1 MDITKKIDFIK
12 NEYFDLSINN
22 GLLNVDMNGL
32 YKIDVDTGDISGKP
46 LDIDGKLLG
55 NNSTS
60 LVVGLVRWNGSVNVN
75 SSYLAPLM
83 IIPVSVDNSVV
94 TCDESDLLFNYF
106 LKDKLEKQGVNLPV
120 FESTGID
127 EYMSMLKDVLK
138 ESHVELVDNCYLAQ
152 FNITH
157 LEAYNELLKVTD
169 SNKGL
174 DKLVD
179 TGNFKVNEN
188 KAHAIDNYE
197 IYDWDIDAASSIN
210 SDNSFIVDYHGERAD
225 YLLTNILAQIVCND
239 KKALIIT
246 NNNPDDI
253 THNMNVLNVD
263 NCSSNQILDII
274 NSDDYK
280 LTDYSLFTEYDYIT
294 DRLNQTD
301 KALKDIR
308 NITGYSYEECAGI
321 IKKLEDNYD
330 NIPEVDTRG
339 ITKDTFDLIRNNLD
353 KYRQINPTA
362 DMESIDK
369 EDLNK
374 LINSYNDFTK
384 TLNEI
389 TDITGTN
396 IHNDTD
402 FNEII
407 GKYELITP
415 RNIRLYKHTWEIG
428 ELIDE
433 INTLNRLKNGTDDTA
448 DIEKIDEYLEKI
460 EELQVNPE
468 ILEHVDIEKVLSQ
481 IKTSYAN
488 IVNSKLGKLANDP
501 QLREKL
507 AYFKR
512 AARYPAMELFDD
524 RYQYITRQFTSQYPQ
539 NTPVMVIIRDAESV
553 LINRQLLQT
562 AVNQVLPYYAKD
574 KVTAE
579 EIIEILEEVKNDEDK
594 IRKALE
600 NKNLEADNTGKID
613 KLREEL
619 ESKDKLGQTLL
630 GKNWKK
636 EESDIKQLN
645 EIYNQLTEYQE
656 QYNTGFYTEATRKT
670 FEKITQNDYQILIKN
685 LIDQHDTLTG
695 ILGKT
700 GIKYDENEILN
711 TGKFNKKLEQL
722 KQNTDNRNS
731 QTQKHDDKYINTLIK
746 LASDGKIKSGD
757 MLEVLIYNYIKR
769 LEEDDLLLEEYSPD
783 EYNKARSKQEKIRA
797 QLHEINWIR
806 VKEKQTE
813 NKQIETLKNQ
823 YPQQFTKLENILAQ
837 EEKIDEE
844 TLSKIKDAAA
854 RLQPVWHITIE
865 SLMENLPLE
874 EYESFFD
881 YVIVYNI
888 DKTGEIPAVLR
899 SENMIIITEN
909 DDILID
915 KTDKNTFILKDINK
929 TQKVDISD
937 MYIKTEADKYTP
949 VKHEDMTGTRTKDET
964 QKTSDKLDKR
974 EQRLK
979 EREDELEQ
987 EKQKLEK
994 LRQEL
999 LEKEKQLEENIRI
1012 QKQKEQKLEEE
1023 KQRIIDVLT
1032 KL

>member
-1 MDITKKIDFIK
+1 M
-12 NEYFDLSINN
+12 
-22 GLLNVDMNGL
+22 
-32 YKIDVDTGDISGKP
+32 
-46 LDIDGKLLG
+46 
-55 NNSTS
+55 
-60 LVVGLVRWNGSVNVN
+60 
-75 SSYLAPLM
+75 
-83 IIPVSVDNSVV
+83 DNSIV
-94 TCDESDLLFNYF
+94 TCDESNLLFNYF
-106 LKDKLEKQGVNLPV
+106 LKDKLEKQGVDLPV

-127 EYMSMLKDVLK
+127 EYMSMLKDVLR
-138 ESHVELVDNCYLAQ
+138 ESHIELVDNCYLAQ
-152 FNITH
+152 FNIAQ

-169 SNKGL
+169 NNKGL

-179 TGNFKVNEN
+179 TNNFKIN
-188 KAHAIDNYE
+188 KSRTHSIDNYAV
-197 IYDWDIDAASSIN
+197 YDADIDVASSIN
-210 SDNSFIVDYHGERAD
+210 SDDSFIVDYHGERID

-239 KKALIIT
+239 KKALIVT
-246 NNNPDDI
+246 GDDNSEDI
-253 THNMNVLNVD
+253 THNINVLDVN
-263 NCSSNQILDII
+263 NCSSNQILDVI
-274 NSDDYK
+274 NSEDYK

-294 DRLNQTD
+294 DRLNQTS
-301 KALKDIR
+301 KALMDIK
-308 NITGYSYEECAGI
+308 NITGYSYEECTSI

-330 NIPEVDTRG
+330 NIPEIDTRG
-339 ITKDTFDLIRNNLD
+339 ISRDTFDLIRNNPD
-353 KYRQINPTA
+353 KYRQINPTV
-362 DMESIDK
+362 DMANIDE

-374 LINSYNDFTK
+374 LISSYTDFTK

-389 TDITGTN
+389 TNITGTD

-415 RNIRLYKHTWEIG
+415 RNIRLYKYTQEIR

-433 INTLNRLKNGTDDTA
+433 INVLNKLENSTGDSV
-448 DIEKIDEYLEKI
+448 DINRIDEYLEKI
-460 EELQVNPE
+460 EELGINPE

-488 IVNSKLGKLANDP
+488 IANSKLGKLANDP

-512 AARYPAMELFDD
+512 VARYPAMELFDD

-562 AVNQVLPYYAKD
+562 AVNQVLPYYVKE

-579 EIIEILEEVKNDEDK
+579 EIIEILEEVRNDEDK

-600 NKNLEADNTGKID
+600 NKNLEVDNTGKI
-613 KLREEL
+613 EEL
-619 ESKDKLGQTLL
+619 RKALENKDKLGQTLL

-636 EESDIKQLN
+636 EESDVKQLN
-645 EIYNQLTEYQE
+645 EIYNQLIQYQK
-656 QYNTGFYTEATRKT
+656 QYNTGFYTEDTHKT

-685 LIDQHDTLTG
+685 LIDQYDTLIG
-695 ILGKT
+695 ILSKT
-700 GIKYDENEILN
+700 GIKYDETEVLN
-711 TGKFNKKLEQL
+711 VDKFSKKLEQL
-722 KQNTDNRNS
+722 EQNTNNKKS
-731 QTQKHDDKYINTLIK
+731 QTQKQDNTYINTLIK
-746 LASDGKIKSGD
+746 LVNEGKIKSDD

-783 EYNKARSKQEKIRA
+783 EYNKARSEQEKIRT
-797 QLHEINWIR
+797 QLHEINRIR
-806 VKEKQTE
+806 LKEKQTE
-813 NKQIETLKNQ
+813 NKQVDSLKNE
-823 YPQQFTKLENILAQ
+823 YPEQFTKLENILSQ
-837 EEKIDEE
+837 EEKIDEK
-844 TLSKIKDAAA
+844 TLSKIKDVVA
-854 RLQPVWHITIE
+854 RLQPVWYVTINN
-865 SLMENLPLE
+865 LIENLPLE

-881 YVIVYNI
+881 YVIVYDI
-888 DKTGEIPAVLR
+888 DKIGEIPAILR

-915 KTDKNTFILKDINK
+915 KTNENTFILRNINK
-929 TQKVDISD
+929 TREVDISD
-937 MYIKTEADKYTP
+937 MYIKTEATKYTP
-949 VKHEDMTGTRTKDET
+949 VKHENITDAQAKDET
-964 QKTSDKLDKR
+964 RKTNDKLDKR
-974 EQRLK
+974 EQKLK
-979 EREDELEQ
+979 QKENELEQ
-987 EKQKLEK
+987 EKKELEK

-999 LEKEKQLEENIRI
+999 EKKEKQLEENIRI